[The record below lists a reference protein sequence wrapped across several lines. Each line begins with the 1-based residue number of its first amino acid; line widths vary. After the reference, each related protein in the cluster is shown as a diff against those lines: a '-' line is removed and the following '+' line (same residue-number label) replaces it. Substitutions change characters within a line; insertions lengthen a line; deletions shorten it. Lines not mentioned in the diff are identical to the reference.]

1 MKIAVLEE
9 ENCKSYIA
17 FTNDYWFRYNC
28 TKEGFGV
35 RKAMF
40 SSATI
45 RDGFDAEQYQDQTV
59 LVKQRKIEKDVAVSL
74 IASYLPK
81 LQG

>member
-1 MKIAVLEE
+1 
-9 ENCKSYIA
+9 
-17 FTNDYWFRYNC
+17 
-28 TKEGFGV
+28 
-35 RKAMF
+35 MF

-59 LVKQRKIEKDVAVSL
+59 LVKQRRIEKDVAVSL